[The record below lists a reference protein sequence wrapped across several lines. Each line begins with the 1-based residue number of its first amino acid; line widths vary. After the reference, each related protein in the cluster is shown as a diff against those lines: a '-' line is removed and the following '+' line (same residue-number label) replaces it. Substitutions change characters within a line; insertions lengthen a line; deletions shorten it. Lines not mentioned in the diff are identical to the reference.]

1 MHISRA
7 NSVVFAYVSTLY
19 ETCSRHVVSLTTANW
34 LRFWLED
41 AQTILCNTWH
51 DKLPFDQ
58 PTCRLLTHS
67 GRKTLFFILFFFFF
81 LGDFCSIFNT
91 CNNSDQWNSQ
101 DQNFWKKC
109 WNYEFLGSSIIK
121 QIIPYIL
128 LPISHT
134 FMCRMRSLW
143 YAKTVDTFQLR
154 SIHAHWPSSLVYWRW
169 ISYLVESFNFV
180 KKYSSFFFFI
190 LIVWSYDCNERNIY
204 IYLCIIYIVR

>member
-7 NSVVFAYVSTLY
+7 NSV
-19 ETCSRHVVSLTTANW
+19 R
-34 LRFWLED
+34 LRFHLVRDLFTPRRLSDNCQLTSFLARRCTNYIMQHVTRQVALWSANMQVAD
-41 AQTILCNTWH
+41 AFRKKNEFY
-51 DKLPFDQ
+51 PF
-58 PTCRLLTHS
+58 L
-67 GRKTLFFILFFFFF
+67 FFFF

-134 FMCRMRSLW
+134 FMCRVRSLW

-204 IYLCIIYIVR
+204 ICLCIIYIVR